1 MLITVDFGAQN
12 SGASVFYRLLNA
24 DKTVAVARTSTGVTE
39 LVASTGIYGVEVTD
53 ATLRGKTAIWD
64 VDGTALAAS
73 ETFPDWPA
81 MIRTELATELGR
93 IDVATSTRL
102 ATASYTSPPSAST
115 VATAVRSE
123 LTVELGRIDAAV
135 SSRLP
140 TATYTAPPSASTV
153 AGAVRIELATE
164 LATLDVAVSSR
175 LATASYTAPANA
187 DVAAIKAKTD
197 SLAFTVAGKVD
208 ANIVYVANRQVV
220 GTGVAGDPWGPAP

>member
-39 LVASTGIYGVEVTD
+39 LVASTGIYGVEVAD

-64 VDGTALAAS
+64 IDGTALAAS
-73 ETFPDWPA
+73 ETFADWPT
-81 MIRTELATELGR
+81 MVRSELTIELGR
-93 IDVATSTRL
+93 IDV
-102 ATASYTSPPSAST
+102 
-115 VATAVRSE
+115 
-123 LTVELGRIDAAV
+123 AV

-153 AGAVRIELATE
+153 AGAVRVELATE
-164 LATLDVAVSSR
+164 LATLDASISSR
-175 LATASYTAPANA
+175 LATASYTAPANS
-187 DVAAIKAKTD
+187 DVAAIKVKTD

-208 ANIVYVANRQVV
+208 ANIVYVANRQVI